1 MNKIGHTSQAT
12 AFLPLIVLAP
22 LYYDFNNPIFNYFKS
37 VMIGFT
43 HSHPL
48 IILSSILAFW
58 VGSTIIDFIDFKIIK
73 PMMPKEKQSKHYYY
87 HRQWTHALVPNMFLL
102 VFSFVLLYFT
112 GSQFCYI
119 FIFIMLGITT
129 HLIGDFF
136 TGSIPIYGYSAYNSK
151 GGRIGI
157 NRISPNFLKPFF
169 SQMLPR
175 FADTYFVSS
184 AFFLLSFSLFFQWN
198 GDKIVMEILK

>member
-22 LYYDFNNPIFNYFKS
+22 LYYHFDNPVFNYFKW
-37 VMIGFT
+37 VMTGFS

-48 IILSSILAFW
+48 IIAISILAFW
-58 VGSTIIDFIDFKIIK
+58 IGSTIIDFIDFKIIK
-73 PMMPKEKQSKHYYY
+73 PMMPKEKQEKHYYY

-102 VFSFVLLYFT
+102 VSSFFLLYLT
-112 GSQFCYI
+112 NSQWCYV
-119 FIFIMLGITT
+119 FIFIMLGVTT

-136 TGSIPIYGYSAYNSK
+136 TGSIPIWGYSAYNSK

-157 NRISPNFLKPFF
+157 NRITPNFLRPFF
-169 SQMLPR
+169 SQILPQ
-175 FADTYFVSS
+175 FADTKFASS
-184 AFFLLSFSLFFQWN
+184 AFFMLAFALFIQWN
-198 GDKIVMEILK
+198 GEKILMGMLN